1 MEAELVLRDR
11 GSLDATADVKEGQGG
26 SNSEE
31 RRWRRE
37 VGDDV
42 PTGVTDPMCGAVS
55 PSEEPGNL

>member
-1 MEAELVLRDR
+1 MLRDR
-11 GSLDATADVKEGQGG
+11 GSLDATAAVGEEQGG

-31 RRWRRE
+31 RGWRRE

-42 PTGVTDPMCGAVS
+42 PTGVTDPMCGAEW